1 MMRFDFIERDVVQD
15 DKGWEGGLLM
25 YNQESD
31 RSVSTLKESV
41 YTHSRGYQ
49 CVHYYLATCT
59 HRILY
64 SAFLWCAHGHILS
77 AKNFVLGRF

>member
-1 MMRFDFIERDVVQD
+1 MMRFDFIEIDVVQD

-41 YTHSRGYQ
+41 YTHSLVGISAYTTWLHAHKGYYFIGS
-49 CVHYYLATCT
+49 HT
-59 HRILY
+59 
-64 SAFLWCAHGHILS
+64 
-77 AKNFVLGRF
+77 